1 MSSSSPISAGVRR
14 PAPPSFMSDPSPS
27 SSTYIVPSNFP
38 LSPSDNDEIA
48 SLPSEPTSSDD
59 DDDVTISDDDYSD
72 AEEQWKESIQ
82 QLELLLTMVLVPF
95 IGKYFGRKCAYWGW
109 TKFMEWNYPIEVIMA
124 NKAASRRAGIVGAA
138 SL

>member
-1 MSSSSPISAGVRR
+1 MSSSSISAGVRR
-14 PAPPSFMSDPSPS
+14 PAPPSSISDLSPS
-27 SSTYIVPSNFP
+27 ASTYIVPPNFP
-38 LSPSDNDEIA
+38 LSPSDNGEIA

-95 IGKYFGRKCAYWGW
+95 IGKYFGRKCAYWG
-109 TKFMEWNYPIEVIMA
+109 MVM
-124 NKAASRRAGIVGAA
+124 
-138 SL
+138 SLQFSFISLSPLA